1 MKILVT
7 GGAGFI
13 GSHVVDAMVEAGH
26 EVVVVDDLS
35 SGRPSNLNPAATF
48 YELDIRSLQLHEVF
62 EREKPE
68 VVNHHAAQIDVR
80 RSVAD
85 PHFDAEVNVLGSL
98 KLLELAREFKVRKV
112 IYISSG
118 GAIYGEPDYLPCDE
132 QHPVR
137 PLAPYGASK
146 YAGELY
152 LHMYKEVH
160 GLDYTVLRYANVYGP
175 RQDPHGEAGVV
186 AIFTGQMLAGQP
198 VTINGSGDQ
207 VRDFIYVAECARAN
221 VQVLTQGSGR
231 VYNLGS
237 GVGTTIN
244 EIFANLNSV
253 THYDRQPVHGP
264 PKPGET
270 FKIYLDSRLAATEL
284 NWRPEVSLEAGLER
298 TVEYFRQRENDK
310 VD

>member
-13 GSHVVDAMVEAGH
+13 GSHVVDAMVAAGH

-35 SGRPSNLNPAATF
+35 TGNPSNLNKAATF
-48 YELDIRSLQLHEVF
+48 YELDIRSPQLREIF

-85 PHFDAEVNVLGSL
+85 PNFDAEVNILGSL
-98 KLLELAREFKVRKV
+98 RLLELAREFKVRKV

-132 QHPVR
+132 KHPVR

-186 AIFTGQMLAGQP
+186 AIFTGQMLGGKP
-198 VTINGSGDQ
+198 VTINGSGEQ
-207 VRDFIYVAECARAN
+207 MRDFIYVADCARAN
-221 VQVLTQGSGR
+221 VLVLNQGGGGA
-231 VYNLGS
+231 YNLGS
-237 GVGTTIN
+237 GVGTSIN
-244 EIFANLNSV
+244 QVFANLKSV
-253 THYDRQPVHGP
+253 TQYEKDPMHGS
-264 PKPGET
+264 PKAGET
-270 FKIYLDSRLAATEL
+270 FKIYLDSQLASTDL
-284 NWRPEVSLEAGLER
+284 NWRPQVPLQEGLKR
-298 TVEYFRQRENDK
+298 TVEYFREMEMPKN
-310 VD
+310 